1 MFSFLNVGLFMCP
14 FHTKKEVLSDVLMD
28 FLLDWNIDRKVST
41 IMVDNCSSNDEM
53 INILVEKLSLSDS
66 LLLNG
71 KIFHMRCAAHV
82 LNLIVK
88 EGLDVIEVEIE
99 KIRESVAYWSTT
111 PSRMEKFEDAA
122 RQLRIPCTKKLSLD
136 CKTRWNST
144 YLMLSIA
151 ITYKDVFP
159 RLKQR
164 EKYYIVVPSEEA

>member
-1 MFSFLNVGLFMCP
+1 
-14 FHTKKEVLSDVLMD
+14 MD
-28 FLLDWNIDRKVST
+28 FLLDWSVNRKISIV
-41 IMVDNCSSNDEM
+41 IVDNCSNNDG
-53 INILVEKLSLSDS
+53 IIDILVEKLSLSNS

-71 KIFHMRCAAHV
+71 KKFHMRCATHV

-99 KIRESVAYWSTT
+99 KIHESVAYWSAT
-111 PSRMEKFEDAA
+111 PSRVEKFQDATH
-122 RQLRIPCTKKLSLD
+122 QLCIPCNKKLSLD